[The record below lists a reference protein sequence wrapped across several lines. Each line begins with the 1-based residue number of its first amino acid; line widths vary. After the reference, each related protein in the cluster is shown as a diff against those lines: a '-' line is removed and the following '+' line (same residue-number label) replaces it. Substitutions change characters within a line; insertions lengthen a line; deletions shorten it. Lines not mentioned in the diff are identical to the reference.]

1 MGKPFLHRRCKHCG
15 ATGLRKKW
23 PRYKRNGR
31 LSGFCSTCHAHN
43 EERLRRSHEKLCQRC
58 GQAPA
63 VINSQCRACDHI
75 YTRQQREREAL
86 AQGRELVA
94 YRPQQIRELEAAWVK
109 AEAQADRIRRRW
121 ATAYL
126 RPFRK
131 LSAADDAELAA
142 ERATRA
148 RAQYAQRRIEES
160 ERTKRY
166 KAANPERKVALD
178 AVRNAR
184 IEAQSD
190 GSVSAAAITK
200 LKRRATHCA
209 YCDVQLLRKQT
220 DHMIALALGGEHSLR
235 NIVIV
240 CPECNLRKHILSY
253 EQWIDRIEEQH
264 RPRVAALFSA
274 RYGARV
280 AAA

>member
-1 MGKPFLHRRCKHCG
+1 VREQFLHRRCKQCG
-15 ATGLRKKW
+15 ATGLRKEW
-23 PRYKRNGR
+23 PRYERNGR
-31 LSGFCSTCHAHN
+31 LSNFCSTCHAQN

-58 GQAPA
+58 GHAPA
-63 VINSQCRACDHI
+63 VIHSQCRACDHI
-75 YTRQQREREAL
+75 FKRQQREREAL
-86 AQGRELVA
+86 AQGREIVA
-94 YRPQQIRELEAAWVK
+94 YRPQQVRESVSAWAKV
-109 AEAQADRIRRRW
+109 EAQADRIRRRW
-121 ATAYL
+121 AAAYL

-142 ERATRA
+142 ERAARA
-148 RAQYAQRRIEES
+148 RTQYAQRRIEES

-166 KAANPERKVALD
+166 KAANPERKLALD

-200 LKRRATHCA
+200 LKRFATHCA
-209 YCDVQLLRKQT
+209 YCDVRLLRKQT
-220 DHMIALALGGEHSLR
+220 DHMITLALGGEHSLR

-240 CPECNLRKHILSY
+240 CPECNLRKHKLSY